1 MITHIV
7 LLKLKKR
14 AKPAEIRAMFA
25 ALAGLKKKIPGIVSF
40 EHGPYSSPEGL
51 DRGYTHGFVM
61 TFKNAKARDA
71 YLPHPEHEKVKA
83 KVLALLEGGLA
94 GVVAFDFDS

>member
-7 LLKLKKR
+7 LLELKKS
-14 AKPAEIRAMFA
+14 AKPAQIRAMFA

-40 EHGPYSSPEGL
+40 EYGPYSSPEGFNK
-51 DRGYTHGFVM
+51 GYTHGFVM
-61 TFKNAKARDA
+61 TFKSAKARDA
-71 YLPHPEHEKVKA
+71 YLPHPEHEKVKK

-94 GVVAFDFDS
+94 GVVAFDFET